1 MVKKNCLLFPLIESA
16 KQRVG
21 KREFMVYAKEFICDV
36 MKAVTA
42 LFHVSPDFEFD
53 DEIPIFTLKLCSGK

>member
-1 MVKKNCLLFPLIESA
+1 MFPLIESA
-16 KQRVG
+16 KQRELG
-21 KREFMVYAKEFICDV
+21 KEKLWFMLRKFICDV
-36 MKAVTA
+36 MKAVIA